1 MQIGG
6 TCFDIK
12 MAFDTSN
19 LEYLLNISR
28 KYVWR
33 CEIQTFLII
42 KEIKYKN
49 EIQEF
54 E

>member
-19 LEYLLNISR
+19 LEILIKYIK